1 MTDNE
6 PSAAHAI
13 IAGFGVPGRV
23 VAELLESRGI
33 PYTVI
38 ETNPATVNRASKPGR
53 ELVCGNACDAAVLR
67 RAGIEAATLLV
78 IAIPN
83 ESAALD
89 ATRQARKLNPTIH
102 IIARTHY
109 TSVGMEARQLG
120 ANEVVVEEQAVAHE
134 FTRLLSQGLNIHMQN
149 GGPAPA

>member
-6 PSAAHAI
+6 RQSAHTI

-38 ETNPATVNRASKPGR
+38 ETNPTTVNRAGKPGR
-53 ELVCGNACDAAVLR
+53 ELVCGNACDEAVLR
-67 RAGIEAATLLV
+67 HAGIETATLLV

-89 ATRQARKLNPTIH
+89 ATRLARKLNPTIH
-102 IIARTHY
+102 IITRTHF
-109 TSVGMEARQLG
+109 TSVGMEARQAG

-134 FTRLLSQGLNIHMQN
+134 FSRLLSQNLNTHM
-149 GGPAPA
+149 PHV